1 MNLMMLCAGEGT
13 RLRPYTETLPKPVI
27 PFLNVPLVS
36 FFLEWARE
44 VPFETLCVNTHH
56 LPAKIETLFQT
67 LPLPAKELKISPE
80 PRALLGS
87 GGGLGHAAKFL
98 KGRGPVL
105 LMNGDEIFLP
115 SQNGVLADS
124 FESHRDS
131 GRLATVVVMEH
142 PEVGTKFG
150 GVWVDDKNRV
160 LGFAK
165 TKRPDAARGFH
176 YIGALWL
183 DDRVFKYLPEDKESN
198 ILYDALTQAMKD
210 GEEVALHVA
219 KGFWHESGNPADY
232 LKATFAALEILQGS
246 TSEAA
251 FLQKVLNRMS
261 PGWKLEMR
269 GATPILLGAG
279 AALPVSA
286 TVEGFAVLA
295 PGTKVADRAKLKE
308 AVLAPQKQIAL
319 TGDLSGLIF

>member
-13 RLRPYTETLPKPVI
+13 RLRPYTATLPKPAI

-56 LPAKIETLFQT
+56 LPAKIEELFKN

-80 PRALLGS
+80 PQALLGS
-87 GGGLGHAAKFL
+87 GGGLGHAARFL

-105 LMNGDEIFLP
+105 LMNGDEIFFP
-115 SQNGVLADS
+115 SQNGVLKDA
-124 FESHRDS
+124 FESHRNA

-142 PEVGTKFG
+142 EEVGSKFG
-150 GVWVDDKNRV
+150 GVWVDDRNRV

-165 TKRPDAARGFH
+165 KKRPDAARGYH

-183 DDRVFKYLPEDKESN
+183 DDRVFKYLPEDRDNN
-198 ILYDALTQAMKD
+198 ILYDALTQAMSD

-246 TSEAA
+246 TNESA
-251 FLQKVLNRMS
+251 FLQKVLNRLS
-261 PGWKLEMR
+261 PGWRLEMR
-269 GATPILLGAG
+269 NATPVLLGAG
-279 AALPVSA
+279 AVLPSSCS
-286 TVEGFAVLA
+286 VEGFAVLA
-295 PGTKVADRAKLKE
+295 AGAKVADGATLKE

-319 TGDLSGLIF
+319 AGDLSGLIF